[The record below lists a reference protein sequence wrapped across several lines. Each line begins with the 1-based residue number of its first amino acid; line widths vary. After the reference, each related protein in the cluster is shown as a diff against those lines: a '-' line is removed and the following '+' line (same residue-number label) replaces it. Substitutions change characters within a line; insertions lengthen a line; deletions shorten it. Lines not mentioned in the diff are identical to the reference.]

1 MDPHTVILSTVS
13 EYDEERDYG
22 ALADESCPEPDSR
35 STSWA
40 RISPVRSN
48 LSKMESGEISPTK
61 SESSATTTT
70 GSVIETGSD
79 VTRHILAA
87 YADARVNSD
96 NIIAGERERRATVQR
111 KSSRSS

>member
-1 MDPHTVILSTVS
+1 MIEETDEAAIEEGSAS
-13 EYDEERDYG
+13 EPERD
-22 ALADESCPEPDSR
+22 
-35 STSWA
+35 
-40 RISPVRSN
+40 
-48 LSKMESGEISPTK
+48 
-61 SESSATTTT
+61 
-70 GSVIETGSD
+70 D